1 MPADLA
7 ELEHGQAVEG
17 GGEVG
22 ELGGGDLVRGEKRLA
37 PVVASADPGGLAFDD
52 RGMLIVG
59 FGDGPPQGLIGNP
72 STGAAPAFLPSS
84 GQPATGLPST
94 ANGFVAGPV

>member
-1 MPADLA
+1 MN
-7 ELEHGQAVEG
+7 QITN
-17 GGEVG
+17 
-22 ELGGGDLVRGEKRLA
+22 
-37 PVVASADPGGLAFDD
+37 GLPTQ
-52 RGMLIVG
+52 GNLSG
-59 FGDGPPQGLIGNP
+59 PQGLIGNP